1 MAIGRLGNKR
11 IDGVVNLINTTTE
24 LYVCPL
30 TTLTLCTINVC
41 NRNTEDALVSVSI
54 GTVGSGTTTADY
66 LVYNAIVNG
75 KETVEL
81 TGIVISDNQVISV
94 SSDST
99 NVNFA
104 VWGMEE
110 TNQGNVTGG
119 RLAALNIG
127 SANTLYPH
135 STTSDM
141 PAILYKVTSTKGASA
156 NLVICNRN
164 VIPATVKV
172 AYVDADVAYSGDNL
186 TNLVDEDWIEELSI
200 PARMYFE
207 RSGLVVKTGH
217 TLVVE
222 SNLENVNFVLTGVLE

>member
-11 IDGVVNLINTTTE
+11 IDNISNLINTNVE

-30 TTLTLCTINVC
+30 QTLTLGTINIC
-41 NRNTEDALVSVSI
+41 NRNSEDALVSVGI

-66 LVYNAIVNG
+66 LVFNAVVNG

-81 TGIVISDNQVISV
+81 TGIVVSDNEIISV
-94 SSDST
+94 SADST

-104 VWGMEE
+104 FWGMEE

-119 RLAALNIG
+119 RVAALNIG
-127 SANTLYPH
+127 SNNTLYPH
-135 STTSDM
+135 ATTNDE
-141 PAILYKVTSTKGASA
+141 PAILYKVTSSKGASL

-164 VIPATVKV
+164 PVPATVKV
-172 AYVDADVAYSGDNL
+172 AYVDALVEYDVGGL
-186 TNLVDEDWIEELSI
+186 TNLAEEDWIEELSI

-207 RSGLVVKTGH
+207 RSGLVVRTGH
-217 TLVVE
+217 SIVVE
-222 SNLENVNFVLTGVLE
+222 SNIENVNFVLTGVLE

>member
-11 IDGVVNLINTTTE
+11 IDGVTNLINTTVE
-24 LYVCPL
+24 VYVCPL
-30 TTLTLCTINVC
+30 ETLSLVTINVC
-41 NRNTEDALVSVSI
+41 NRNVEDALVSVGI
-54 GTVGSGTTTADY
+54 GTVASGTTTADY

-75 KETVEL
+75 KETIEL
-81 TGIVISDNQVISV
+81 TGICITENQIISV

-104 VWGMEE
+104 VWGVEE

-127 SANTLYPH
+127 SNNTLYPH
-135 STTSDM
+135 STTNDV
-141 PAILYKVTSTKGASA
+141 PAILYKVTSSKGASV

-164 VIPATVKV
+164 TVPATVKV
-172 AYVDADVAYSGDNL
+172 AYVDA
-186 TNLVDEDWIEELSI
+186 LVDYDGAALTELVEEDWIEELSI

-207 RSGLVVKTGH
+207 RSGIMVRTGH
-217 TLVVE
+217 SIVVE
-222 SNLENVNFVLTGVLE
+222 SSLENVNFIITGVLE